1 MTGQSVC
8 GWPLDTSEGQKMI
21 DLGSWNLSIPVG
33 SPPKTI
39 ETSQLMH
46 GYDGK
51 YFESHSNRIFFWSPV
66 TGSRTENAK
75 YPRSELRETWS
86 DGTLHNWMYPEADNF
101 LNATL
106 EVNQVPS
113 SGKIVIGQIH
123 AYQSTEPML
132 KVEYQ
137 YKKKQQAGNI
147 VIKVR
152 NRFDDNHSRV
162 IKLAEGVPLNERFK
176 YVIHLSRRGELSVSA
191 RDMNWKSKVS
201 ATWSDKPLYFKAG
214 VYTQDNKGY
223 SNEGGKATFYNLDID
238 HNKS

>member
-1 MTGQSVC
+1 
-8 GWPLDTSEGQKMI
+8 MI

-33 SPPKTI
+33 FPPKTI
-39 ETSQLMH
+39 ETSHLVR

-51 YFESHSNRIFFWSPV
+51 YFESHSNKIFFWSPV
-66 TGSRTENAK
+66 TGTRTENAK
-75 YPRSELRETWS
+75 YPRSELRETWA
-86 DGTLHNWMYPEADNF
+86 DGTLHNWKYPDADNF

-123 AYQSTEPML
+123 AYESTEPMV

-137 YKKKQQAGNI
+137 YKQKQSAGNI
-147 VIKVR
+147 VVKVR
-152 NRFDDNHSRV
+152 NRFDDKHSRV
-162 IKLAEGVPLNERFK
+162 VKLAEGVSLNERFK

-191 RDMNWKSKVS
+191 RDMNWKTKVS
-201 ATWSDKPLYFKAG
+201 ATWRDKPLYFKAG

-223 SNEGGKATFYNLDID
+223 SSEGGKATFYNLDID

>member
-1 MTGQSVC
+1 
-8 GWPLDTSEGQKMI
+8 MI

-39 ETSQLMH
+39 ETSQLRQ

-51 YFESHSNRIFFWSPV
+51 YFESHSEYIFFWSPV

-86 DGTLHNWMYPEADNF
+86 DGTLHNWLYPEADNF

-123 AYQSTEPML
+123 AYDSTEPML

-137 YKKKQQAGNI
+137 YKTKTQTGNI
-147 VIKVR
+147 VVKVR
-152 NRFDDNHSRV
+152 KRFDDDESKV
-162 IKLAEGVPLNERFK
+162 IKIAEGVPLNEKFK
-176 YVIHLSRRGELSVSA
+176 YIIHLSPGGELSVSA
-191 RDMNWKSKVS
+191 RDVNWSTS
-201 ATWSDKPLYFKAG
+201 ISSSWSTKPLYFKAG
-214 VYTQDNKGY
+214 VYTQDNSGY
-223 SNEGGKATFYNLDID
+223 STEGGKATFYNLDID
-238 HNKS
+238 HNKI

>member
-1 MTGQSVC
+1 
-8 GWPLDTSEGQKMI
+8 MI

-39 ETSQLMH
+39 ETAQLVQ

-51 YFESHSNRIFFWSPV
+51 YFESHSEYIFFWSPV

-75 YPRSELRETWS
+75 YPRSELRETWA
-86 DGTLHNWMYPEADNF
+86 DGTLHNWLYPDADNF

-123 AYQSTEPML
+123 AYESTEPML

-137 YKKKQQAGNI
+137 YKTKTQTGNI
-147 VIKVR
+147 VVKVR
-152 NRFDDNHSRV
+152 NRFDDDESKV
-162 IKLAEGVPLNERFK
+162 IQIAEGVPLNEKFK
-176 YVIHLSRRGELSVSA
+176 YIIHLSPGGELSVST
-191 RDMNWKSKVS
+191 RDVNWSTS
-201 ATWSDKPLYFKAG
+201 ISSTWSTKPLYFKAG
-214 VYTQDNKGY
+214 VYTQDNSGY
-223 SNEGGKATFYNLDID
+223 STEGGKATFYNLDID

>member
-1 MTGQSVC
+1 
-8 GWPLDTSEGQKMI
+8 MI

-33 SPPKTI
+33 SPPKTV
-39 ETSQLMH
+39 ETSQLRQ

-51 YFESHSNRIFFWSPV
+51 YFESHSGYIFFWSPV
-66 TGSRTENAK
+66 TGTRTENAK

-86 DGTLHNWMYPEADNF
+86 DGTLHNWLYPDADNF

-123 AYQSTEPML
+123 AYDSTEPML

-137 YKKKQQAGNI
+137 YKKKTQTGNI
-147 VIKVR
+147 VVKVR
-152 NRFDDNHSRV
+152 KRFDDDESKV
-162 IKLAEGVPLNERFK
+162 IKIVEGVPLNEKFK
-176 YVIHLSRRGELSVSA
+176 YIIHLSPGGELSVSA
-191 RDMNWKSKVS
+191 KDVNWSTSISSSWK
-201 ATWSDKPLYFKAG
+201 TKPLYFKAG
-214 VYTQDNKGY
+214 VYTQDNSGY

-238 HNKS
+238 HNKI